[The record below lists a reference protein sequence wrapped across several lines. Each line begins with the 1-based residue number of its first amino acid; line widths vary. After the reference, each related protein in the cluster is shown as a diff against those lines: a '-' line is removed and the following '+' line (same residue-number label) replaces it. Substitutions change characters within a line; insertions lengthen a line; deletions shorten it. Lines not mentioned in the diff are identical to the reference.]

1 MSTMGKNRLHALM
14 LMNVDM
20 NILDN
25 VNLTDAAHDSVGRK
39 DNCKQTF
46 RHFSSNYSQYIND

>member
-25 VNLTDAAHDSVGRK
+25 VNLADAAHDSVGRK

-46 RHFSSNYSQYIND
+46 RHFSSNYS

>member
-14 LMNVDM
+14 LIHVDM

-25 VNLTDAAHDSVGRK
+25 VNLAHVAHDSVGRK

-46 RHFSSNYSQYIND
+46 RHFSLKYS